1 MRLVAAVTLLAA
13 AAAASNTESTGEN
26 QSTLSRRHLLYHKH
40 RLFQQKLRLDHR
52 NQESDSPI
60 KHKKKSKM
68 GDSWYDLD
76 AANSLDDVE
85 EQEEEEEEEEDKQVL
100 EKQAPEV
107 DATVT
112 EENNVTTNN
121 PEEDC
126 EETIRR
132 HLAKTDK
139 AGKDTKVKMTTP
151 TTTWTWA
158 ASTEEAKDG
167 GKSGKPSKGTKAAKG
182 AKRGKSTT
190 VKCHT
195 DPPQPSG
202 KPTNKP
208 SQETQPATSSPTS
221 KPIQEAS
228 PEPTTF
234 VTETKPPVTTEPP
247 VASTTESPTVAV
259 TESPMA
265 SLTTE
270 SPTSSPS
277 AEVAITESPTASTAT
292 ESPSFLPSAEVPV
305 TESPMASLTTEPPS
319 ISPSAEVAITESPTA
334 SAVTES
340 PSTLPSAEVVVT
352 ESPTASTAT
361 ESPSFLPS
369 AEVVVT
375 ESPTVSAVTE
385 SPSTLPSAEASG
397 TESPVASTTTQSPTN
412 DSSDRCTFC
421 EAGIPDPDAL
431 PPAAQGLTCAEVK
444 ESAEQFSASDELC
457 KIVQAEEATCCPSG
471 VIDEPCVFCE
481 GGVSD
486 PEAIPPASNG
496 QTCAEIEILA
506 ASEAG
511 GSPICTTLQ
520 AEESTC
526 CPPPIDNPCAF
537 CQNGIP
543 DPELVPPNT
552 SGQTCAE
559 IQLLAAG
566 EADGSP
572 ICTTVQEEEAT
583 CCPSGVI
590 DEPCVF
596 CEGGVSDPEAIP
608 PASNGQTCAEIE
620 ILAASEAGGS
630 PICTILQAEQSTCCP
645 ESTGGLPD
653 QSCAPFEPN
662 PYTFEPPNNDFPK
675 APWTTGGDGVWT
687 IDDANSQE
695 GTYAIKSPN
704 LEGSST
710 VSISNATLTICS
722 DFAGGTLSFN
732 VLAPVLPPHDFF
744 IWYVDGVEVSRLANA
759 LEWRSIPI
767 PLTPGA
773 HIVDFQYQYNPNS
786 VPDLSSIPFPPDR
799 QGAVWIDALELQ

>member
-167 GKSGKPSKGTKAAKG
+167 GKSGKPSKGTKAAKKG
-182 AKRGKSTT
+182 AKRGKSTA

-208 SQETQPATSSPTS
+208 SQETQPATS

-247 VASTTESPTVAV
+247 VASATESPTVAV

-265 SLTTE
+265 SLTTD
-270 SPTSSPS
+270 SPTSS
-277 AEVAITESPTASTAT
+277 
-292 ESPSFLPSAEVPV
+292 
-305 TESPMASLTTEPPS
+305 
-319 ISPSAEVAITESPTA
+319 
-334 SAVTES
+334 
-340 PSTLPSAEVVVT
+340 PSAEVVVT
-352 ESPTASTAT
+352 ESPTASTVT
-361 ESPSFLPS
+361 ETPSILPS

-375 ESPTVSAVTE
+375 ESPTVSLKTESPSTLPSAEVAVTESPTESTATESPSTLPSSEVAVTESPTVLAVTE

-397 TESPVASTTTQSPTN
+397 SESPVASTATQSPTN

-421 EAGIPDPDAL
+421 EAGIPYPEAL
-431 PPAAQGLTCAEVK
+431 PPGAQGLTCAEVK

-486 PEAIPPASNG
+486 PEAIPPASDG

-506 ASEAG
+506 ASESG

-520 AEESTC
+520 EEESTC
-526 CPPPIDNPCAF
+526 CPPPINNTCAF

-572 ICTTVQEEEAT
+572 ICTVVQEEEST

-620 ILAASEAGGS
+620 ILAASESGGS
-630 PICTILQAEQSTCCP
+630 PICTTLQAEESTCCP
-645 ESTGGLPD
+645 ETDGSGT
-653 QSCAPFEPN
+653 CAPFEPN

-704 LEGSST
+704 LEGSPT
-710 VSISNATLTICS
+710 VAISNATLTICD

-767 PLTPGA
+767 PLTAGA

-799 QGAVWIDALELQ
+799 QGAVWIDVLELQ

>member
-1 MRLVAAVTLLAA
+1 MRLAAAVTLLAA
-13 AAAASNTESTGEN
+13 AAAASDTQTPDEN

-40 RLFQQKLRLDHR
+40 RLFPQKVRLDHR

-68 GDSWYDLD
+68 GSSWYDLD
-76 AANSLDDVE
+76 AANSLEDVE
-85 EQEEEEEEEEDKQVL
+85 EQEEEEEEEKQVL

-112 EENNVTTNN
+112 DENHVTINN

-126 EETIRR
+126 EETVRR

-151 TTTWTWA
+151 TSTWTWA

-182 AKRGKSTT
+182 AKRGKSAT

-195 DPPQPSG
+195 NPPEPSG

-208 SQETQPATSSPTS
+208 SQEIQPATSSPTS

-228 PEPTTF
+228 PEPTPEPTTF

-270 SPTSSPS
+270 SPSTLPS
-277 AEVAITESPTASTAT
+277 AEVVVTESPTASTVT
-292 ESPSFLPSAEVPV
+292 ESPSILPSAGVV
-305 TESPMASLTTEPPS
+305 
-319 ISPSAEVAITESPTA
+319 VTESPTA

-361 ESPSFLPS
+361 ESPSTLPS

-412 DSSDRCTFC
+412 ANSDRCTFC
-421 EAGIPDPDAL
+421 EAGISDPDAL
-431 PPAAQGLTCAEVK
+431 PPGAQGLTCTEVK

-486 PEAIPPASNG
+486 PEAVPPASNG

-511 GSPICTTLQ
+511 GSPICTILQ
-520 AEESTC
+520 AEEATC

-596 CEGGVSDPEAIP
+596 CEKGVSDPEAVP

-630 PICTILQAEQSTCCP
+630 PICTTLQAEQSTCCP

-653 QSCAPFEPN
+653 PQTCAPFEPN

-704 LEGSST
+704 LEGSPT

-799 QGAVWIDALELQ
+799 QGAVWIDVLELQ